1 MSLLKKNLAKK
12 IEEWRP
18 RTKKLLDEYSDVKI
32 GEVTIAQALGGMR
45 GIKCLVT
52 DISYLDPFEGIR
64 FRGYTIPEVLAKL
77 PKPPDAEIP
86 YVEGFLYLLLT
97 GDIPTK
103 NELASKTKGFISK
116 PFDLNQLIRIVRKT
130 LDGKASPNA
139 V

>member
-1 MSLLKKNLAKK
+1 MSILKKNLAKK

-45 GIKCLVT
+45 GVKCLVT

-64 FRGYTIPEVLAKL
+64 FRGYTIPEVLEKL
-77 PKPPDAEIP
+77 PKPPGAEIP

-103 NELASKTKGFISK
+103 KEVKE
-116 PFDLNQLIRIVRKT
+116 V
-130 LDGKASPNA
+130 
-139 V
+139 